1 MAAILASN
9 RAREAWKNGIGL
21 SDAWLRFAP
30 RDLAS
35 EYERA
40 PGFFESLDLNSKP
53 DSGWEILKSFS
64 DGLSKSQYRTEL
76 EKAIKEHLLDELFND
91 ELIATG
97 YRELPSPGQSPVVIN
112 PARFENDDPDW
123 FEGTLEAHGFR
134 YGRIR
139 ITDPALMKSG
149 LNSEPKDGSISAIDN
164 AIAQLLK
171 TNPQF
176 SDLPRKTSCEL
187 VRKFLGAA
195 YRPGNGLSDQN
206 ISKAI
211 VRLCKPKRIKRNSN

>member
-9 RAREAWKNGIGL
+9 RAREAWEKGTGL
-21 SDAWLRFAP
+21 GNAWLRFAP
-30 RDLAS
+30 ENLAS

-53 DSGWEILKSFS
+53 DSGWEILKSLS

-76 EKAIKEHLLDELFND
+76 EKEIKEHLLDELFND
-91 ELIATG
+91 QLIATG

-112 PARFENDDPDW
+112 PARFETDDPDW
-123 FEGTLEAHGFR
+123 REGTLEAHGFR

-139 ITDPALMKSG
+139 ITDPAVMING
-149 LNSEPKDGSISAIDN
+149 LNSKPKGGSNSAIDN

-171 TNPQF
+171 TNPEF
-176 SDLPRKTSCEL
+176 ADLPRKTSCDL
-187 VRKFLGAA
+187 VRNYLGAA
-195 YRPGNGLSDQN
+195 YKPGNGLSDQN

-211 VRLCKPKRIKRNSN
+211 VRLCKRKRINRNSN